1 MSGDHDKSQDMSGK
15 SDQNKNKDPIPD
27 NLNNSGLNAIPPAP
41 DLVPGNQVN
50 SGSGAP
56 PTAAPLVMPKCT
68 NVPGNQ
74 LSSSSAAPPT
84 APLIMPDI
92 FLFGEQELVAFW
104 QQMQQQQQ
112 TVRREHESRADQNVA
127 ANARQLEAIKGR
139 LMHCIHPKE
148 ILKNIAWN
156 MNMGALS
163 HHMAKFN
170 QQINVVR
177 TTQTASENF
186 NQDISHGLHTLE
198 RHVDNI
204 EAVIH
209 QSIQRIADR
218 LQPLRMV
225 ILFYI

>member
-1 MSGDHDKSQDMSGK
+1 MSGKSDQKSQDMSGK
-15 SDQNKNKDPIPD
+15 SDQSKNKDPIPD
-27 NLNNSGLNAIPPAP
+27 NLNNSGLTAIPPAP
-41 DLVPGNQVN
+41 DLVPGNQ
-50 SGSGAP
+50 
-56 PTAAPLVMPKCT
+56 
-68 NVPGNQ
+68 
-74 LSSSSAAPPT
+74 LSSGSAAPPT